1 VPPRCGRPAQI
12 GNLRGEDMRRAR
24 RFGSERAVRGL
35 ARCLMRC
42 LCLAILAAS
51 LATVALVE
59 TRAQSAAGEEPALLT
74 ADTALNDAIRG
85 GDRSTAR
92 RLLSLQFTYTDE
104 GGRAYS
110 RKDFLADLKNL
121 SAAPTSDRKVAM
133 YGLVAAVTGER
144 KPAQGHASF
153 FLDIWV
159 KQKGAWR
166 ILAMQNVVLVEVSA
180 STAPA
185 ARGEDAKSGECK
197 NPCQAMPYRVR
208 SPAEQEVLN
217 SFLAIEKA
225 SISHDAQEWA
235 KHVAEEFVLYRS
247 GYPPIGKAARIATI
261 ERQKESG
268 SPVIVGELQAVRLA
282 VYGDAAAMIATEM
295 VPDNSRPPYRAARVW
310 VRRNGQWLMAISVQ
324 TDIQTP

>member
-1 VPPRCGRPAQI
+1 
-12 GNLRGEDMRRAR
+12 MRRAR
-24 RFGSERAVRGL
+24 RFGSRRAVRCLGL
-35 ARCLMRC
+35 AL
-42 LCLAILAAS
+42 LAVS
-51 LATVALVE
+51 LATVVLVQ
-59 TRAQSAAGEEPALLT
+59 TRAQTVAGEDPALLA
-74 ADTALNDAIRG
+74 ADTALNDAMRG
-85 GDRSTAR
+85 ADRSVAR

-121 SAAPTSDRKVAM
+121 SAAPPSDRKVAM

-144 KPAQGHASF
+144 KPVQGNPSF

-159 KQKGAWR
+159 RQKGAWR
-166 ILAMQNVVLVEVSA
+166 ALAMQNVVLAE
-180 STAPA
+180 TNAPA
-185 ARGEDAKSGECK
+185 ASAAGGEEIKPGECK
-197 NPCQAMPYRVR
+197 NPCQTMPYRVR

-225 SISHDAQEWA
+225 SIAHDAQEWS
-235 KHVAEEFVLYRS
+235 KHVADEFVLYRS
-247 GYPPIGKAARIATI
+247 GQSPISKMARIATI
-261 ERQKESG
+261 ERQKEAG
-268 SPVIVGELQAVRLA
+268 SPGIVGELQAVRLV
-282 VYGDAAAMIATEM
+282 VYGDAAAMIATEI